1 MGIHELMVI
10 DEPLR
15 VAIGSGKNATEITEV
30 AMTQSGMKTLRQ
42 DGIEKALK
50 GVTTLEEVL
59 AVTSK

>member
-1 MGIHELMVI
+1 MVI

-15 VAIGSGKNATEITEV
+15 VAIGLGKNASEINEIAT
-30 AMTQSGMKTLRQ
+30 TQCGMKTLRQ
-42 DGIEKALK
+42 DGIAKALQ